1 MAKKGSNGAPWLI
14 GLRSACEVKVILSL
28 ESTLP
33 DSQVVKIGLNCPHDL
48 WSRLRHGKLL
58 SRSLGG

>member
-1 MAKKGSNGAPWLI
+1 MAEKGSNGAPWLI
-14 GLRSACEVKVILSL
+14 ELKSASEVKVILSL

-33 DSQVVKIGLNCPHDL
+33 DSQVVKIGLNCPNDL